1 MEIIKVD
8 LANPEKAVVEK
19 IVEDLKK
26 GKVVA
31 LPFDTS
37 YGLAADAAND
47 SAVEHLFEVKGREEG
62 KAVSIAVR
70 DYAMLEGVA
79 SVANEEIRKFILKYL
94 PGKVT
99 VVLNS
104 KYQIP
109 NNKFQKISNLKSQIS
124 NLLFGKDGTVGVRI
138 VESKLISDVLWG
150 FGKPITATSANVA
163 GQPAAYSADEI
174 IKQFEGR
181 EFQPDLIV
189 DGGILEQTSSSTV
202 VLATVWPPLVLRQG
216 AVEIKEAE

>member
-1 MEIIKVD
+1 MEIIKID
-8 LANPEKAVVEK
+8 LDNPEKAVVEK

-62 KAVSIAVR
+62 KAVAIAVR
-70 DYAMLEGVA
+70 DYAMLEEVA
-79 SVANEEIRKFILKYL
+79 EVPNEELRRFLLKYL
-94 PGKVT
+94 PGRVT
-99 VVLNS
+99 VVLNAKCQMS
-104 KYQIP
+104 NVKSMP
-109 NNKFQKISNLKSQIS
+109 NVKFKISKKIIA
-124 NLLFGKDGTVGVRI
+124 KDGTVGVRI

-163 GQPAAYSADEI
+163 GQPACYSAEEI

-216 AVEIKEAE
+216 GVEIKEAE